1 MGYHTIDPDE
11 LDPTPERPCDQRSI
25 TDAAGLDNFALN
37 VYTARP
43 GESIPL
49 AYHVHEEQEEAFYV
63 LSGDLHVETPEGEF
77 VVGAG
82 EAFVAEPRSP
92 HFASVPEDADEPVRA
107 VAVGAPNVDDVS
119 PYEAD
124 E

>member
-1 MGYHTIDPDE
+1 MGYRTIDPDD
-11 LDPTPERPCDQRSI
+11 LDPTSDRPCDQRSI
-25 TDAAGLDNFALN
+25 TAAAGLENFALN
-37 VYTARP
+37 VYTAQP

-63 LSGDLHVETPEGEF
+63 VSGTLTVETPDGDYEVGEGE
-77 VVGAG
+77 V
-82 EAFVAEPRSP
+82 FVAEPESP
-92 HFASVPEDADEPVRA
+92 HYAFVPEDAAGPAKA

-119 PYEAD
+119 KYEPD